1 MLLFSET
8 KSELK
13 NMHKQLSIRTFS
25 RQNIWIMRLLLA
37 MGMVYLSLLGMVASS
52 LTTYAAGPGG
62 NVSDPVVRAVDIA
75 EPAVVRIITTV
86 NATLIV
92 HFSSTKNVTFPQQG
106 QGQGTNGNAYGLQ
119 ASGTGA
125 FISAH
130 GDILTADHV
139 INPPQADLTQFLD
152 QTAAP
157 DVATYINQ
165 NLKPAQPA
173 TADQV
178 TQELI
183 SGQLASDPQYSTPIS
198 QVFLSTSYTGPLS
211 ATSFN
216 SLPSQIYSTVDKIEQ
231 QSAVN
236 QRDVA
241 IIHVS
246 NMDDMPSVQL
256 GDSSN
261 VQQQDELTIIG
272 FPGNGD
278 VNNAPN
284 DFLTSSVNKIL
295 VSSIKTT
302 DTGAPVIQVGGN
314 VEHGDSGGPALDS
327 AGAVVGIVSFGLST
341 NGSTGG
347 TSFLQ
352 ASSSALQLVQAQN
365 LNTTPGA
372 FQKAWSQAFT
382 DYASNSSGHWH
393 KAASEFAAI
402 AAHYPLFKAITPSL
416 NYAQTQAQHEQVS
429 STQPTNNPNKAPA
442 SSKNTLVAYALTIG
456 VIVLLLLL
464 VVLLFAVATRRRRNK
479 KNAAPSSVAGSAQ
492 GSAFPQSQA
501 GPQVS
506 SQRSVV
512 KPPQGSALP
521 FDDALTAFG
530 APPRAAQGVSGQS
543 IPPNGTSGTLR
554 AWPCGHLNRP
564 NARFCSLCGEP
575 APPPPTVRKF
585 EQ

>member
-1 MLLFSET
+1 
-8 KSELK
+8 
-13 NMHKQLSIRTFS
+13 MHKPLSRGTLFQ
-25 RQNIWIMRLLLA
+25 RNIWILRLLLA
-37 MGMVYLSLLGMVASS
+37 MGMVYFSLLSIVGSS
-52 LTTYAAGPGG
+52 LTTYAAGIPGG

-75 EPAVVRIITTV
+75 EPAVVRIITTI
-86 NATLIV
+86 NATLTV
-92 HFSSTKNVTFPQQG
+92 HFSTTNNVTFPQK
-106 QGQGTNGNAYGLQ
+106 GTNGNAYPIQ

-139 INPPQADLTQFLD
+139 VNPPQADLTQFLD

-165 NLKPAQPA
+165 NLKPAQQV
-173 TADQV
+173 TSDQV
-178 TQELI
+178 AQELAG
-183 SGQLASDPQYSTPIS
+183 GQLASTPQYNTPVS
-198 QVFLSTSYTGPLS
+198 QAFLSTSYTGPLS
-211 ATSFN
+211 ATNFN
-216 SLPSQIYSTVDKIEQ
+216 SLPTQIYSTVDKIKQE
-231 QSAVN
+231 SAVN

-241 IIHVS
+241 IVHVS

-327 AGAVVGIVSFGLST
+327 SGAVVGIVSFGLAT

-352 ASSSALQLVQAQN
+352 ASNSARQLVQAQN
-365 LNTTPGA
+365 LNTTPGP

-382 DYASNSSGHWH
+382 DYASSSPGHWH
-393 KAASEFAAI
+393 KAASEFAAL
-402 AAHYPLFKAITPSL
+402 AAHYPLFKAITPYL
-416 NYAQTQAQHEQVS
+416 NYAQTQAQHEQGS
-429 STQPTNNPNKAPA
+429 STQPASNPNPAPT
-442 SSKNTLVAYALTIG
+442 SQNTLMAYVLTIG
-456 VIVLLLLL
+456 AIVLILLL
-464 VVLLFAVATRRRRNK
+464 VGLLFAVALRRRRRK
-479 KNAAPSSVAGSAQ
+479 KNGAPSPAIGSAQPRAQVPGQRPIAVPSQAQ
-492 GSAFPQSQA
+492 GSAP
-501 GPQVS
+501 
-506 SQRSVV
+506 
-512 KPPQGSALP
+512 P

-530 APPRAAQGVSGQS
+530 APPRMPQAAGQS
-543 IPPNGTSGTLR
+543 MPPTSTSSTLR

-564 NARFCSLCGEP
+564 NARFCSICGEP
-575 APPPPTVRKF
+575 APPPPTARRF

>member
-1 MLLFSET
+1 MS
-8 KSELK
+8 
-13 NMHKQLSIRTFS
+13 H
-25 RQNIWIMRLLLA
+25 
-37 MGMVYLSLLGMVASS
+37 
-52 LTTYAAGPGG
+52 
-62 NVSDPVVRAVDIA
+62 DPVVRAVDIA

-86 NATLIV
+86 NSTLIV
-92 HFSSTKNVTFPQQG
+92 HFSATKNVTFPQPG
-106 QGQGTNGNAYGLQ
+106 QGANGNVYGLQ

-165 NLKPAQPA
+165 NLKPTQPA

-178 TQELI
+178 TQELT
-183 SGQLASDPQYSTPIS
+183 SGQLASDPQYSTPVS

-216 SLPSQIYSTVDKIEQ
+216 NLPSQIYSTVDKIEQ

-327 AGAVVGIVSFGLST
+327 GGAVVGIVSFGLAT

-372 FQKAWSQAFT
+372 FQKPGARHLAIMPLKRPGT
-382 DYASNSSGHWH
+382 GIKPTRSSRP
-393 KAASEFAAI
+393 SRRTI
-402 AAHYPLFKAITPSL
+402 HYSKPS
-416 NYAQTQAQHEQVS
+416 
-429 STQPTNNPNKAPA
+429 
-442 SSKNTLVAYALTIG
+442 
-456 VIVLLLLL
+456 
-464 VVLLFAVATRRRRNK
+464 RR
-479 KNAAPSSVAGSAQ
+479 
-492 GSAFPQSQA
+492 
-501 GPQVS
+501 
-506 SQRSVV
+506 
-512 KPPQGSALP
+512 
-521 FDDALTAFG
+521 
-530 APPRAAQGVSGQS
+530 
-543 IPPNGTSGTLR
+543 I
-554 AWPCGHLNRP
+554 
-564 NARFCSLCGEP
+564 
-575 APPPPTVRKF
+575 
-585 EQ
+585 